1 MQAVSA
7 LIPSESVTALCKVR
21 YLCAIIALTKVVWH
35 TLHLQVKKVNLA
47 IQMLIN
53 SSRNVHFSSRKINR
67 SCFLEYFLCAC
78 LLLKIK
84 TLITN
89 FRDVHKNDC
98 TFLPITQGI
107 CQFTCPHLPTQNAIL
122 FCQKGPATDARH
134 SIYLP
139 LHCFIVCPGTIT
151 TLSNVIL

>member
-1 MQAVSA
+1 MI
-7 LIPSESVTALCKVR
+7 LSVVLYKDYAIFHVAFLMHQKKPHDIINTDHTHASRFCINSIRICDSALCKVQ
-21 YLCAIIALTKVVWH
+21 YLCAIIALTKAVWH
-35 TLHLQVKKVNLA
+35 ILHLQVKKVNLA

-53 SSRNVHFSSRKINR
+53 SLRNVHFSSRKINR

-98 TFLPITQGI
+98 TFLPIT
-107 CQFTCPHLPTQNAIL
+107 
-122 FCQKGPATDARH
+122 
-134 SIYLP
+134 
-139 LHCFIVCPGTIT
+139 
-151 TLSNVIL
+151 

>member
-7 LIPSESVTALCKVR
+7 LIPSESVTVHCAR
-21 YLCAIIALTKVVWH
+21 YSIYVQIIALTKAVWH

-98 TFLPITQGI
+98 TFLPIT
-107 CQFTCPHLPTQNAIL
+107 
-122 FCQKGPATDARH
+122 
-134 SIYLP
+134 
-139 LHCFIVCPGTIT
+139 
-151 TLSNVIL
+151 